1 MGSYFGLPFMD
12 HLEGNKFESFC
23 RNRVFECLIEISN
36 FECVLI
42 ANVAL
47 GSNTSDI
54 VSFNY

>member
-1 MGSYFGLPFMD
+1 MD
-12 HLEGNKFESFC
+12 HLEGNKFESFG
-23 RNRVFECLIEISN
+23 RDRMFKCLTEISN
-36 FECVLI
+36 FECYLI